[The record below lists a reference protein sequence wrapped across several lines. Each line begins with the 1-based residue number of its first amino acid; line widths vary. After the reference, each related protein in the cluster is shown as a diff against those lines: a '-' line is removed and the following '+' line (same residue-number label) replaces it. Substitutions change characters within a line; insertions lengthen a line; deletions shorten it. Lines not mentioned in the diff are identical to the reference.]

1 MLRKIR
7 RSKVLILGVFIYL
20 IFQISLVFLSKNTKT
35 LALEVEEFKATMKTK
50 GIIVREEYLITSQ
63 DNGILDLKFKD
74 GDKVRK
80 NETIA
85 YIKKDKK
92 VDKIDK
98 KINKANEDIKNI
110 TKSVSESSNEI
121 AKEIEENKLKN
132 KKEEKKIL
140 QSEKEKSTSYVST
153 EVSGVI
159 SYKFDNMENKYTLDE
174 LKKITSNDIEKEENN
189 YTQVKDNST
198 IKKGEP
204 IARIINNYESYIV
217 TCISKDESKNF
228 VKGETLKIVL
238 NKEEIDA
245 KVDQIEKNGSNVTII
260 FKITNQNVGIY
271 DTRVEEF
278 DIIYKQIEGLKIPKS
293 SVKVV
298 NGKKG
303 VYVVNEQTQDIEFI
317 ELEGIE
323 HEDKEFVYLDYYK
336 NNIDGS
342 KTVNLY
348 DEIILRPNA
357 INKNIKMK

>member
-1 MLRKIR
+1 MKKIR

-50 GIIVREEYLITSQ
+50 GIIVREEYVITSQ
-63 DNGILDLKFKD
+63 ENGILDLKFEE

-85 YIKKDKK
+85 CIKKDKK

-98 KINKANEDIKNI
+98 KINEANEEIKDI
-110 TKSVSESSNEI
+110 TKSISESNNEI

-140 QSEKEKSTSYVST
+140 QSEKEKGTSYIHT
-153 EVSGVI
+153 EMSGVV
-159 SYKFDNMENKYTLDE
+159 SYKFDNKEDKYTLDE
-174 LKKITSNDIEKEENN
+174 LKKITKNDIEKEENN
-189 YTQVKDNST
+189 YNQVKSNST
-198 IKKGEP
+198 ITKGEP
-204 IARIINNYESYIV
+204 VARIINNYESYLAS
-217 TCISKDESKNF
+217 CISKDESKNF
-228 VKGETLKIVL
+228 VKGQNVKIVL

-245 KVDQIEKNGSNVTII
+245 KVEQIEKNGSDVVVI

-298 NGKKG
+298 NEKKG
-303 VYVVNEQTQDIEFI
+303 VYVINEQTQDTEFI
-317 ELEGIE
+317 ELKGIE
-323 HEDKEFVYLDYYK
+323 HEDDEFIYLDYYK
-336 NNIDGS
+336 NNIDRA

-348 DEIILRPNA
+348 DEIILKPNA